1 VAVLID
7 IIEMSVL
14 IADDMPNMISTLRKM
29 MKFLEFGS
37 RFFSATNG
45 EEAWNLLQ
53 KEAIDFAIIDLNMP
67 IMNGAEILNRVRE
80 DRNLRDLPIMMV
92 TAQANME
99 FVAEAA
105 ESEIDAYILKPVTVK
120 VLGDKILNVID
131 NANNPSPMVYHL
143 KEARQYEDH
152 GDIDAAIE
160 EAHLAV
166 DANPAS
172 SRPPRELGYY
182 YMQKTD
188 FKSAEKWLLK
198 AAKMNSVDVI
208 AFHHLGELYIK
219 RNDIKAA
226 SEYFDKAMRISPRH
240 VARAVY
246 FGTTLLERGMLDR
259 AVQVFEKA
267 LSLSAADLQLQ
278 EEIAGYCLEKGAKEY
293 GAKLLESILRK
304 NPKRTDLLFPLGT
317 TLEELGEYSRALS
330 HLNRAEREDSENLD
344 VKLHIASV
352 YLAMGK
358 AIRAEKPLKEILEAN
373 PEHEEA
379 KKLFRKCT

>member
-1 VAVLID
+1 MAVLID

-182 YMQKTD
+182 YMQKAD
-188 FKSAEKWLLK
+188 LKAAEKWLLK

-219 RNDIKAA
+219 RNDIEAA

-358 AIRAEKPLKEILEAN
+358 AIRAEKPLKEILEVN